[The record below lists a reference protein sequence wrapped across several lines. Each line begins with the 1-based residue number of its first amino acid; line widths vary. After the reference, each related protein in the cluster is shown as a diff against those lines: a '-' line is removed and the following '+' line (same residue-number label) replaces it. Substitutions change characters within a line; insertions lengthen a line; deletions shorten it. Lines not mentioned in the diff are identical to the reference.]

1 MKHSFPS
8 CFFLLFG
15 IILGSEASVQAQ
27 IPHPDLPVIS
37 VPQEVVIPRYVDQ
50 QERIKQQNAALMQ
63 EVEQYNQQQQSRKQ
77 QAQAIIQEALNDFH
91 QSPLAAE
98 DKRLSAPKRYTL
110 PSFEH
115 QARTTFYRQAAQQL
129 QQMLEGNQPLRL
141 KKAVFLVENA
151 YADNT
156 LSYPVFEAAIQQ
168 MVKACRAKLLADG
181 FTMDNQLAKLRAIHQ
196 YMADTLAVKI
206 PGQGKKISY
215 PFQYDFED
223 IYGEQDWR
231 KQFVTKLIHTRS
243 GQCHSLPLLY
253 LILAQEMGTQAYWAF
268 APSHSYVKFQDDKNQ
283 WYNLELTHGKIS
295 SNAWLV
301 ASGYIKAEAIRNK
314 IYLQPMDLRQ
324 TVAYALVD
332 LAHGYQKRFGW
343 DAFTLKCLEQNL
355 RYHPANIGALQMNS
369 DYYYKL
375 SEHVVR
381 QFRSRA
387 ELESDAQASAI
398 LQKGQQAY
406 QLVATMGFA
415 DMPKEVYQ
423 AWLQSFEE
431 EKNRQHQAKPKQ

>member
-1 MKHSFPS
+1 
-8 CFFLLFG
+8 
-15 IILGSEASVQAQ
+15 
-27 IPHPDLPVIS
+27 
-37 VPQEVVIPRYVDQ
+37 
-50 QERIKQQNAALMQ
+50 
-63 EVEQYNQQQQSRKQ
+63 
-77 QAQAIIQEALNDFH
+77 
-91 QSPLAAE
+91 
-98 DKRLSAPKRYTL
+98 
-110 PSFEH
+110 
-115 QARTTFYRQAAQQL
+115 
-129 QQMLEGNQPLRL
+129 MLEGNQPLSL

-156 LSYPVFEAAIQQ
+156 LSYPVFEASIQQ

-181 FTMDNQLAKLRAIHQ
+181 FTMDHSLAKLRAVHQ
-196 YMADTLAVKI
+196 YMADTLAVKV
-206 PGQGKKISY
+206 PGQGKQISY

-231 KQFVTKLIHTRS
+231 KQFVTKLIHTR
-243 GQCHSLPLLY
+243 
-253 LILAQEMGTQAYWAF
+253 
-268 APSHSYVKFQDDKNQ
+268 FQDDKKQ

-301 ASGYIKAEAIRNK
+301 ASGYVKAEAIRNK
-314 IYLQPMDLRQ
+314 IYLQPLNLRQ

-355 RYHPANIGALQMNS
+355 CYHPANIGALQMKS

-375 SEHVVR
+375 SQHVVQ

-387 ELESDAQASAI
+387 ELENDAQASAI

-431 EKNRQHQAKPKQ
+431 EKKRQHQAKPKQ